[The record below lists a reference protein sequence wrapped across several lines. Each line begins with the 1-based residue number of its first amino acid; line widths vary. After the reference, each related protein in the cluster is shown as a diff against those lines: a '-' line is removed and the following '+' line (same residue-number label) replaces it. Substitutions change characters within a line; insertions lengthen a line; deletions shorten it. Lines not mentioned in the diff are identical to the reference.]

1 MTVIKRKWNYFKQE
15 FDPST
20 VGVLLT
26 SHPRQQM
33 FWDQCLPSWNN
44 SPYYVL
50 QGYDDVNTDAIIEPL
65 KEYPGI
71 KEVFATGTRSGHVGG
86 ELTQLKMGFEIL
98 YNKGFHYILKLA
110 ADFQVRNLDG
120 IKVLWEYLETPTYQ
134 IPGEGQSGAQLVG
147 DQTAWMFGCAGIL
160 RSMMSNF
167 DRGKKK
173 GGSAELFCMRHRR
186 LMNITMV
193 KLPVRIFEILDMTH
207 MQGLYAKEH
216 GVKIQNTW
224 DIGEIYGNP

>member
-1 MTVIKRKWNYFKQE
+1 MTVKRKWNHFKQE

-33 FWDQCLPSWNN
+33 FWDQCLPSWND

-50 QGYDDVNTDAIIEPL
+50 LGYDDVNSDAIVEPL
-65 KEYPGI
+65 KKYPGV
-71 KEVFATGTRSGHVGG
+71 KEVFATGARSGHIGG
-86 ELTQLKMGFEIL
+86 ELMQLKMGFEIL
-98 YNKGFHYILKLA
+98 YKKGFHYILKLA

-120 IKVLWEYLETPTYQ
+120 IEYLWQKLEEETYQ
-134 IPGEGQSGAQLVG
+134 IPGEGKTGSQIVG
-147 DQTAWMFGCAGIL
+147 DQTAWLFGCAGIL
-160 RSMMSNF
+160 YTMVSNF
-167 DRGKKK
+167 DIKKKK

-207 MQGLYAKEH
+207 MQGLYARENKIT
-216 GVKIQNTW
+216 IQNTW
-224 DIGEIYGNP
+224 DIGEIYGN